1 MINYLSVLNTV
12 AANSADVVIDNQGNL
27 AITGIANVIP
37 AVSVNDVQIIPAS
50 AEQIQRQ
57 LLTFTSANSTQYS
70 FTIQGYAMGSGAAT
84 NRLVQFTSAASAT
97 ATTIAQQAINA
108 VNALSDFN
116 VTALAA
122 DGSTTANN
130 GTIILVA
137 KTATSTCPYAPVF
150 AVAEADAN
158 IALTTFA
165 SATAAAAP
173 TGGRTAQLEPIIN
186 TSGVMTGIRIIDGG
200 EGYLAAPAITI
211 ANGGGSGSSAPTATS
226 IIFEGAVVGIAF
238 TAGTSYT
245 YNTYKGFQVVGT
257 GTALKTKYGYV
268 SNTAL
273 AAAPPQYA
281 SLASLVDGT
290 SYTEVII
297 SYSLAPIMGVT
308 TFSMNQTT
316 GQISVCIAQS
326 ATNASDLI
334 AGWGTFANLRKGM
347 KTNFLAAVALDGT
360 TAVTTT
366 TYVVATGVLTLS
378 AACSTGIESGDII
391 LAGTTPAFGNTA
403 DTNAVAKVLGVASN
417 TSLVCQIGGGN
428 LIAAITT
435 QTLATRVVRRSTIS
449 R

>member
-1 MINYLSVLNTV
+1 MINYLSVLNSV

-37 AVSVNDVQIIPAS
+37 AASVNDVQIIPAN

-57 LLTFTSANSTQYS
+57 LLTFTSENSTQYN
-70 FTIQGYAMGSGAAT
+70 FTIQGYAMSSGAFS
-84 NRLVQFTSAASAT
+84 NRLVQFTSAPSAT

-108 VNALSDFN
+108 VNGLSDFN

-226 IIFEGAVVGIAF
+226 IIFEGSVVGITF

-257 GTALKTKYGYV
+257 GTALKAKYGYV
-268 SNTAL
+268 ANQSL
-273 AAAPPQYA
+273 AATPPQYA

-316 GQISVCIAQS
+316 GQISVCIAQGV
-326 ATNASDLI
+326 TNANDLI

>member
-108 VNALSDFN
+108 VNGLSDFN

-158 IALTTFA
+158 IALTAFA

-226 IIFEGAVVGIAF
+226 IIFEGAVVGITF

-245 YNTYKGFQVVGT
+245 FNTYKGFQVVGT
-257 GTALKTKYGYV
+257 AAALRAKYGYV
-268 SNTAL
+268 VNQAL

-281 SLASLVDGT
+281 SLASLTDGT

-297 SYSLAPIMGVT
+297 S
-308 TFSMNQTT
+308 
-316 GQISVCIAQS
+316 
-326 ATNASDLI
+326 
-334 AGWGTFANLRKGM
+334 
-347 KTNFLAAVALDGT
+347 
-360 TAVTTT
+360 
-366 TYVVATGVLTLS
+366 
-378 AACSTGIESGDII
+378 
-391 LAGTTPAFGNTA
+391 
-403 DTNAVAKVLGVASN
+403 
-417 TSLVCQIGGGN
+417 
-428 LIAAITT
+428 
-435 QTLATRVVRRSTIS
+435 
-449 R
+449 